1 MLRQEFAIFHH
12 QLIITALD
20 LTCAH
25 IPQPACG
32 VVIFCQYGFQL
43 PAKGHPFLYFTEQM
57 LALFFQQLLI
67 QRCGLHHQAQAPA
80 LEKKRM

>member
-1 MLRQEFAIFHH
+1 MLRQKFAVFHH

-20 LTCAH
+20 LARAH
-25 IPQPACG
+25 IPQPACS
-32 VVIFCQYGFQL
+32 VVIFRQNGFQFS
-43 PAKGHPFLYFTEQM
+43 AKGHPFLYFTEQM